1 MNQIDLLIL
10 FANKQFNFPTI
21 KILINK
27 NKYIVEWRLTSEND
41 LWTWRKGSVGKIIGA
56 INFNYKH
63 SIVEIH

>member
-27 NKYIVEWRLTSEND
+27 NKYIVE
-41 LWTWRKGSVGKIIGA
+41 
-56 INFNYKH
+56 
-63 SIVEIH
+63 